1 MFCKVNVT
9 ISSNHWHQLL
19 QGMYSKLHQKQLPT
33 KTFDPLVMLPSELAQ
48 MVCEYLEMRDL
59 V

>member
-1 MFCKVNVT
+1 
-9 ISSNHWHQLL
+9 
-19 QGMYSKLHQKQLPT
+19 MYSKLHQKQLPT